1 MSSQRQSPAHVHVQF
16 HRSDRSTQQQRRI
29 RWQRV
34 HRDLIPRL
42 ISHAQIRWAPVLAQ
56 LVFICSRRLWL
67 FQPPLQYSALAD
79 LQLFI
84 KAFFFFVFWKKGH
97 EWRRWTWWRGEG
109 RRRCHVYFLALMDS
123 SIVATAVTLR
133 GNNSAALKGDMFP
146 FKGD

>member
-34 HRDLIPRL
+34 HRTLIPRL

-84 KAFFFFVFWKKGH
+84 KAFFFRSFFGKRGMSEEDEH
-97 EWRRWTWWRGEG
+97 GGEG
-109 RRRCHVYFLALMDS
+109 KAE
-123 SIVATAVTLR
+123 
-133 GNNSAALKGDMFP
+133 GAAMCISWP
-146 FKGD
+146 